1 MMLGRTFLFLGTG
14 MLALAAGCAYLPS
27 FGPSAAKPA
36 PEPLQRASKPAGT
49 AAGQA
54 AVGRLDLAAGRLDAA
69 IIRFQ
74 QALQLDPN
82 LIEAHNGLGVALGQK
97 GRYDEAADAF
107 RDALVLSP
115 DSPYLLNNLG
125 YAQLRAGQLDAA
137 AVSLDRA
144 HRLGRHNQHTAENL
158 ALLAQA
164 RQKAG
169 GGAAGAVASA
179 DSGAAPAGT
188 KEGAGGSTGSRLV
201 HVSPGVY
208 RLIDSAPVRLAAPA
222 TPAMPAQ
229 AAAPAA
235 PVKPAQAAA
244 PAAPVKPAQ
253 AAAPAASAASAAL
266 VAPAQAAAPIEPP
279 AAQPARQAQG
289 VRPVGQPGASAGPG
303 KAPAGA
309 PGPGQGLE
317 GGGHSEGFEVSNGV
331 GQRNLAGR
339 TARALERMGIH
350 VTRVSDY
357 RLFGRQRT
365 EIHYRE
371 GYRQVAKAMGESLPV
386 KARVTVSK
394 RLPQDINVRL
404 VVGRDWSAAQV
415 AMLGEPGVGQGM
427 EQASQPASASNA
439 FVAGG
444 VERVAQSG
452 QLVSSAAGPG
462 WRYF

>member
-14 MLALAAGCAYLPS
+14 VLALAAGCAYLPS

-144 HRLGRHNQHTAENL
+144 HSLGRHNQHTAENL

-208 RLIDSAPVRLAAPA
+208 RLIDSAPVRLAAPT

-244 PAAPVKPAQ
+244 P
-253 AAAPAASAASAAL
+253 AAL

-309 PGPGQGLE
+309 QAPDKVSKAAGV
-317 GGGHSEGFEVSNGV
+317 EGFEVSNGV

>member
-14 MLALAAGCAYLPS
+14 VLALAAGCAYLPS

-36 PEPLQRASKPAGT
+36 PEPLQRAAKPAGT

-69 IIRFQ
+69 IVRFQ

-144 HRLGRHNQHTAENL
+144 HSLGRHNQHTAENL

-222 TPAMPAQ
+222 APAMPAQ

-235 PVKPAQAAA
+235 PVKSAQAAA

-253 AAAPAASAASAAL
+253 AAAPAASAAS

-279 AAQPARQAQG
+279 AAPPARQAQG

-309 PGPGQGLE
+309 PAPDKVSKAAPLG
-317 GGGHSEGFEVSNGV
+317 GFEVSNGV

-371 GYRQVAKAMGESLPV
+371 GYRQVAKAMGETLPV
-386 KARVTVSK
+386 KARVTASK

-415 AMLGEPGVGQGM
+415 AMLGEPGAGQ
-427 EQASQPASASNA
+427 EPAQAAQPASASITP
-439 FVAGG
+439 VPGG
-444 VERVAQSG
+444 VGRASAPQ
-452 QLVSSAAGPG
+452 QLVSSAASG

>member
-169 GGAAGAVASA
+169 GGAVGAVAST
-179 DSGAAPAGT
+179 DSGAASAGT

-244 PAAPVKPAQ
+244 PAA
-253 AAAPAASAASAAL
+253 L

-309 PGPGQGLE
+309 PAPDKVSKATPLG
-317 GGGHSEGFEVSNGV
+317 GFEVSNGV

-386 KARVTVSK
+386 KARVTASK

-415 AMLGEPGVGQGM
+415 AMLGEPGAGQ
-427 EQASQPASASNA
+427 EPAQAAQPASASITP
-439 FVAGG
+439 VPGG
-444 VERVAQSG
+444 VGRASAPQ
-452 QLVSSAAGPG
+452 QLVSSAASG

>member
-14 MLALAAGCAYLPS
+14 VLALATGCAYLPS
-27 FGPSAAKPA
+27 FAPSAAKPA
-36 PEPLQRASKPAGT
+36 PEPLRQASKPAGT

-69 IIRFQ
+69 ILRFK
-74 QALQLDPN
+74 QALQLDAN

-107 RDALVLSP
+107 REALVLSP

-164 RQKAG
+164 RQQAG
-169 GGAAGAVASA
+169 GGAVGAVAGA
-179 DSGAAPAGT
+179 DSGAASAGT
-188 KEGAGGSTGSRLV
+188 KEGAGGSTASRLV
-201 HVSPGVY
+201 QVSPGVY

-222 TPAMPAQ
+222 APAMPAQ

-244 PAAPVKPAQ
+244 PAA
-253 AAAPAASAASAAL
+253 AAASL
-266 VAPAQAAAPIEPP
+266 APAQAAAPIEPP
-279 AAQPARQAQG
+279 ASQPARQAQG
-289 VRPVGQPGASAGPG
+289 VRPLGQPGANAGPG

-309 PGPGQGLE
+309 SAPDKV
-317 GGGHSEGFEVSNGV
+317 SKAASVEGFEVSNGV

-371 GYRQVAKAMGESLPV
+371 GYRQVAKAMGETLPV

-415 AMLGEPGVGQGM
+415 AMLGEPGAGQET

-444 VERVAQSG
+444 VGRVSQPG

>member
-14 MLALAAGCAYLPS
+14 VLALAAGCAYLPS

-36 PEPLQRASKPAGT
+36 PEPLQRAAKPAGT

-144 HRLGRHNQHTAENL
+144 HSLGRHNQHTAENL

-188 KEGAGGSTGSRLV
+188 KEGAGGSNGSRLV

-208 RLIDSAPVRLAAPA
+208 RLIDSAPVRLA

-229 AAAPAA
+229 AAQAAAPAAPAKPAQAAASVA
-235 PVKPAQAAA
+235 PVKPAQAA
-244 PAAPVKPAQ
+244 
-253 AAAPAASAASAAL
+253 
-266 VAPAQAAAPIEPP
+266 AQAAAPIEPP
-279 AAQPARQAQG
+279 AAPPARQAQG

-309 PGPGQGLE
+309 PAPDKVSKATPLG
-317 GGGHSEGFEVSNGV
+317 GFEVSNGV

-371 GYRQVAKAMGESLPV
+371 GYRQVAKAMGETLPV
-386 KARVTVSK
+386 KARVTASK

-415 AMLGEPGVGQGM
+415 AMLGEPGAGQ
-427 EQASQPASASNA
+427 EPAQAAQPASASITP
-439 FVAGG
+439 VPGG
-444 VERVAQSG
+444 VGRASAPQ
-452 QLVSSAAGPG
+452 QLVSSAASG

>member
-14 MLALAAGCAYLPS
+14 VLALAAGCAYLPS

-36 PEPLQRASKPAGT
+36 PEPLQRAAKPAGT

-144 HRLGRHNQHTAENL
+144 HSLGRHNQHTAENL

-188 KEGAGGSTGSRLV
+188 KEGAGGSNGSRLV

-222 TPAMPAQ
+222 APAMAAQAAAPAAPVKSAQ

-235 PVKPAQAAA
+235 PVKPAQAAV
-244 PAAPVKPAQ
+244 PV
-253 AAAPAASAASAAL
+253 APAASAA
-266 VAPAQAAAPIEPP
+266 PAQAVAPIEPP
-279 AAQPARQAQG
+279 AAPPARQAQG

-309 PGPGQGLE
+309 PAPDKVSKATPLG
-317 GGGHSEGFEVSNGV
+317 GFEVSNGV

-371 GYRQVAKAMGESLPV
+371 GYRQVAKAMGETLPV
-386 KARVTVSK
+386 KARVTASK

-415 AMLGEPGVGQGM
+415 AMLGEPGVGQET
-427 EQASQPASASNA
+427 EQASQPASAPNA

-444 VERVAQSG
+444 AGRVAQPG
-452 QLVSSAAGPG
+452 QLVSSAASG

>member
-14 MLALAAGCAYLPS
+14 VLALAAGCAYLPS

-36 PEPLQRASKPAGT
+36 PEPLQRAAKPAGT

-144 HRLGRHNQHTAENL
+144 HSLGRHNQHTAENL

-244 PAAPVKPAQ
+244 PAA
-253 AAAPAASAASAAL
+253 L

-309 PGPGQGLE
+309 QAPDKV
-317 GGGHSEGFEVSNGV
+317 SKATAVEGFEVSNGV